1 MGFFDKISQ
10 SVNVCHVYAFVRA
23 AFVQQQHVTAIF
35 VDLEKW
41 KFDVLT
47 DRSLSTQLTD
57 VHLNPVK
64 ILHSLEHV
72 MSDNSIIVAD
82 GGDFVGTAAYIL
94 RSVSHSAYILMSV
107 SDSSYILRSD
117 SHSTYILRSVSDSA
131 YVLRS
136 VSHSAYILMSV
147 SDSGYILRSVNHS
160 TYVLRSVSHSAYI
173 PTSVSHSAYV
183 LRSVSDS
190 AYILR
195 SVTGLHSNHRDSE
208 FKRKTRWRKAAILNA
223 IESLC
228 LSSSLTEGADFATKR
243 N

>member
-1 MGFFDKISQ
+1 MGFFDKISR
-10 SVNVCHVYAFVRA
+10 SLNVCHVYAFVRA

-94 RSVSHSAYILMSV
+94 RSVNHSAYIRLSVTRPTYSGMSV
-107 SDSSYILRSD
+107 T
-117 SHSTYILRSVSDSA
+117 HPTY
-131 YVLRS
+131 
-136 VSHSAYILMSV
+136 
-147 SDSGYILRSVNHS
+147 SGL
-160 TYVLRSVSHSAYI
+160 
-173 PTSVSHSAYV
+173 
-183 LRSVSDS
+183 
-190 AYILR
+190 
-195 SVTGLHSNHRDSE
+195 SVTRPTYSGLSVTD
-208 FKRKTRWRKAAILNA
+208 
-223 IESLC
+223 
-228 LSSSLTEGADFATKR
+228 LSM
-243 N
+243 